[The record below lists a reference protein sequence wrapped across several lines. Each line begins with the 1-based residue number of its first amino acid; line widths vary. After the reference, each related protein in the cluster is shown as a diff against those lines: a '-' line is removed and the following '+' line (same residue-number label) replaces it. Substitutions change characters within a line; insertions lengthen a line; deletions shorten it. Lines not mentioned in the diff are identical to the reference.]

1 MDKQVTCSFDS
12 ISILPATRFQFCQE
26 FNMSFPISR
35 WSTSFAFALLLGAAG
50 IAWQILYAAE
60 APVVI
65 APPKLDS
72 PTAVHSTQT
81 AVLAAGCFWGVP
93 GGVEHAQGG
102 GKGVSRYSARAR

>member
-1 MDKQVTCSFDS
+1 MRGNVSGDEWTNGYLFIRLDFTSARS
-12 ISILPATRFQFCQE
+12 

-81 AVLAAGCFWGVP
+81 AVLAGGCFWGVQ
-93 GGVEHAQGG
+93 GLFERGEGVHKVVFGHF
-102 GKGVSRYSARAR
+102 